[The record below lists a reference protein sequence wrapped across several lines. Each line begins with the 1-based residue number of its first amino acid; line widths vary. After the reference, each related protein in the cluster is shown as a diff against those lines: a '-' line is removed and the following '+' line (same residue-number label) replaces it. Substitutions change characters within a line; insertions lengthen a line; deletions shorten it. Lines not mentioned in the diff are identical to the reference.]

1 MVFVIAALHYSSA
14 ARRVRR
20 WERLSAVQQY
30 SITPGWSGLLGLS
43 NKKFTVCNK
52 AMRRVPYKQRY
63 GTPACKTAHCLS
75 VNRVVNGP
83 PPIHAFLSAR
93 SRMWANK
100 ILGLESRRPGCVV
113 DQLSEVPAVFCL
125 RTRLVYRKGWS
136 YKTSCLLIF
145 FKLCYRSYHGA
156 VTARSDCCARL
167 PTRLCRIPGQPRPLP
182 RPNFRIL

>member
-1 MVFVIAALHYSSA
+1 MVCAATGNPRLGLDFNWQVCGLVFVIAALHYSSA
-14 ARRVRR
+14 ATCEKVGAAV
-20 WERLSAVQQY
+20 SAVQQY

-93 SRMWANK
+93 SRMK
-100 ILGLESRRPGCVV
+100 DVG
-113 DQLSEVPAVFCL
+113 
-125 RTRLVYRKGWS
+125 
-136 YKTSCLLIF
+136 
-145 FKLCYRSYHGA
+145 
-156 VTARSDCCARL
+156 
-167 PTRLCRIPGQPRPLP
+167 
-182 RPNFRIL
+182 